1 LSQAAPPEVRAKSP
15 PVPPSM
21 LKATRES
28 FAVAIVNLF
37 KVSLGVLGLAMVI
50 MLFIP
55 AVPMRPRAE
64 RMAEAEAA
72 TAAQAAE

>member
-1 LSQAAPPEVRAKSP
+1 
-15 PVPPSM
+15 
-21 LKATRES
+21 
-28 FAVAIVNLF
+28 
-37 KVSLGVLGLAMVI
+37 MVI